1 MNDMKQR
8 YTVIVL
14 FALILM
20 SSLTSVDSYRSTSRM
35 VSEDMDRAL
44 TLTMLEQQS
53 DEINQDTI
61 RVFNSHL
68 RWAEL
73 RGKATIAVDT
83 RQKKFTCYAK
93 CSTATI
99 FSLSDQRLTWALWTL
114 TVLWGIFCWYRFRT
128 REGGFG
134 GILFSETEGQF
145 ITVAGGTIPL
155 TPMQRQLMELFF
167 RAPSHRLSKTEIC
180 DTLWPKK
187 PDASDTLYTLI
198 RRLRPIIEEHSNLKI
213 ESDRG
218 SSYRLTEK

>member
-1 MNDMKQR
+1 MKQR
-8 YTVIVL
+8 HAVWVL
-14 FALILM
+14 FALLM
-20 SSLTSVDSYRSTSRM
+20 TSFFAGFHSYQDTENRII
-35 VSEDMDRAL
+35 EDMNQAL
-44 TLTMLEQQS
+44 ALTMLEQQS

-155 TPMQRQLMELFF
+155 TPMQRQLMEMFF